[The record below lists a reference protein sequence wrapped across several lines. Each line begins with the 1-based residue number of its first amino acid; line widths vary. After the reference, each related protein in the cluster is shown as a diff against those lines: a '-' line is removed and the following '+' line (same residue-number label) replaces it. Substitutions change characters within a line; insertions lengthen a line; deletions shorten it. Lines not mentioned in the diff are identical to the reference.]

1 MGPPRRRHRAAGLLV
16 GLLGSALVLSAC
28 FSSGPSKPAHTTP
41 PVAMCPLMG
50 TPAPGG
56 RVPQRPAVIV
66 KVDNYSQG
74 VLPISPPYARPQAG
88 LDHAD
93 VIFEEQVEG
102 AITRYL
108 AVFQCREAP
117 LVGDVRS
124 ARELDIGIA
133 SELSHPLLVHVGGIA
148 PVLTNI
154 DHSTITNVDL
164 GYVYQLLR
172 MPAGRYPPYD
182 DFVSTASV
190 WQLYRNRTSAPTPI
204 FTYSKYPLAGR
215 RVSQI
220 HLDWSTTS
228 DIYWRWDKSTG
239 TWLRYYDNAAGA
251 PGPAVIQPDVL
262 QNGIQDQAQN
272 VVVQVVHISFG
283 PWLENFEGGRE
294 VEAPIANS
302 SGRAYVFR
310 NGTMIPGIWVHHA
323 LTSPTVFE
331 TAKGKVI
338 HLAPG
343 RTWVEVYPSI
353 DPISVTFGTIPPA

>member
-1 MGPPRRRHRAAGLLV
+1 MLT
-16 GLLGSALVLSAC
+16 LSAC
-28 FSSGPSKPAHTTP
+28 FSSGSSKPATHTTST
-41 PVAMCPLMG
+41 ALCPLTG

-56 RVPQRPAVIV
+56 KVPQRPAVVV
-66 KVDNYSQG
+66 KVDNYSEG

-108 AVFQCREAP
+108 AVFQCRAASM
-117 LVGDVRS
+117 VGDVRS

-148 PVLTNI
+148 PVLANI
-154 DHSTITNVDL
+154 DHSTLTNVDL
-164 GYVYQLLR
+164 GYQYQLLI
-172 MPAGRYPPYD
+172 MPPGRYPPYD
-182 DFVSTASV
+182 DFVSTTSV
-190 WQLYRNRTSAPTPI
+190 WNLYRSRTTPPTPI
-204 FTYSKYPLAGR
+204 FTYSKYPLPGR

-220 HLDWSTTS
+220 HLNWSATS

-239 TWLRYYDNAAGA
+239 TWLRYYDNAASE
-251 PGPAVIQPDVL
+251 PGPAVIQPDML
-262 QNGIQDQAQN
+262 QNGIQNQAQN
-272 VVVQVVHISFG
+272 VVIQIVHISFG
-283 PWLENFEGGRE
+283 PWLENYEGGRE

-302 SGRAYVFR
+302 TGRAYVFR
-310 NGTMIPGIWVHHA
+310 NGTMIPGIWVHHS
-323 LTSPTVFE
+323 LTSPTIFE

-338 HLAPG
+338 DLAPG

-353 DPISVTFGTIPPA
+353 DPISVTFGTTPPA